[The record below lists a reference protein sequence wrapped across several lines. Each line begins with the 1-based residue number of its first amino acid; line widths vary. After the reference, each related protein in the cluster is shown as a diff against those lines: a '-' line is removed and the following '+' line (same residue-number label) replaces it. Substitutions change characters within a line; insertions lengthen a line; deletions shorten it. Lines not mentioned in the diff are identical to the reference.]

1 MILTVLGSGS
11 CELRRGRSSP
21 AYHLQAGPHG
31 IVMDLGQGALRGL
44 LQAGHDPAD
53 VDVILLSHQHPDH
66 LADIV
71 PFLFALNYAPDM
83 AAKTGLQLIAHP
95 DVLEVLQKLQDA
107 FGHWLTPNPEVLH
120 KTVAQH
126 GGIFNVGGVTIRA
139 ARAAHLPGSLAFR
152 LEYGGRSLVYLG
164 DSHATPELVELSLGA
179 DLLIANCA
187 ATDQAPKP
195 GHLGP
200 TASGSL
206 AAQAGVKALLLSHLY
221 SAVDAGA
228 AVEAASAVFQGP
240 VWAAEDFMRLDL
252 GSGTPRVLAAAN

>member
-31 IVMDLGQGALRGL
+31 ILIDLGQGALRGM

-53 VDVILLSHQHPDH
+53 VDAILLSHQHPDH
-66 LADIV
+66 LADMV
-71 PFLFALNYAPDM
+71 PFLFALNYAPNM

-95 DVLEVLQKLQDA
+95 DVLNVLQKIEDV
-107 FGHWLTPNPEVLH
+107 FGHWLTPSPEVLH
-120 KTVAQH
+120 ETAARH
-126 GGIFNVGGVTIRA
+126 GGIYSVGGVTIRA
-139 ARAAHLPGSLAFR
+139 AKAAHLPGSLAFR

-164 DSHATPELVELSLGA
+164 DSQATPELVELSRDA

-206 AAQAGVKALLLSHLY
+206 AARAGVKALLLSHLY
-221 SAVDAGA
+221 SVVDPDA
-228 AVEAASAVFQGP
+228 AAEAASAVFRGP
-240 VWAAEDFMRLDL
+240 VWAAADLMRLDL